1 MPFLDRRAVLLL
13 VPLAIAGCASE
24 NPARREV
31 AATPPEPDHP
41 NETPRLRRQIARHAH
56 ENDLPEDLLRRVVRE
71 ESTFRP
77 RARNGP
83 YLGLMQIHPQTAR
96 TMGHDGPPEALLE
109 PETNLR
115 YGARYLRGAYI
126 VADGDPEAAIRWYR
140 RGYYY
145 AARDR
150 GLLQETGLR

>member
-1 MPFLDRRAVLLL
+1 MPFLNRRAVLLL
-13 VPLAIAGCASE
+13 APLAAAACASE
-24 NPARREV
+24 GTVRKQSA
-31 AATPPEPDHP
+31 PPEAPRHP